1 MAVQSAAQL
10 AETLRTLKQ
19 QRKAGEIPLAMY
31 YRELLAMVS
40 TLADTLTEEVGTM
53 PEEEIAHQVP
63 LMLLFLE
70 EQIRKFGE
78 RS

>member
-1 MAVQSAAQL
+1 MTETAAQL
-10 AETLRTLKQ
+10 AEQLRTLKQ
-19 QRKAGEIPLAMY
+19 QRKAGELDLATY
-31 YRELLAMVS
+31 YQKLLQMVGK
-40 TLADTLTEEVGTM
+40 LADSLTAEVGQM
-53 PEEEIAHQVP
+53 SDEEIAHQVP